1 MGYSGRLPGGQF
13 KIEPAFERG
22 DRDGLAKK
30 ERRRLSREGNYNARR
45 CRDKNK
51 KSSDR

>member
-1 MGYSGRLPGGQF
+1 MGYSARLSGGEF

-30 ERRRLSREGNYNARR
+30 ERRRLSREGNYSAQR
-45 CRDKNK
+45 CSDENK
-51 KSSDR
+51 KSSNR